1 MSFAKPFGAI
11 LIFPIG
17 EQEEKMIIID
27 GRQSNM
33 EIGNFANLE
42 EILVGVMSDGEM
54 ESRIVTDVL
63 VNEEAFSEI
72 YPHQA
77 EDIDSASIESVEV
90 RSVAVGEMAVNIA
103 REMYKVAQ
111 IMGNG
116 ARQVALLFRR
126 ADDAEALDMLQD
138 LLDVTRD
145 FMSMVGVL
153 RNEFCLDGDSR
164 EFNESAVQLSN
175 LLSEMSEVL
184 ENADW
189 ILLADL
195 LEYEFLPLCR
205 NWKQVIQGLRE
216 GLRRFSKN

>member
-1 MSFAKPFGAI
+1 
-11 LIFPIG
+11 
-17 EQEEKMIIID
+17 MIIID
-27 GRQSNM
+27 GRQSKM

-42 EILVGVMSDGEM
+42 EILVGVMKNEDM

-77 EDIDSASIESVEV
+77 EDIGSEFINSVEV
-90 RSVAVGEMAVNIA
+90 RSMPVGEMAANIA
-103 REMYKVAQ
+103 REMYKVSQ
-111 IMGNG
+111 IMSNG
-116 ARQVALLFRR
+116 ARHVARLFRQ

-145 FMSMVGVL
+145 FMNMIGVL

-164 EFNESAVQLSN
+164 AFNESTEQLSS
-175 LLSEMSEVL
+175 LLTEMSEVL
-184 ENADW
+184 ESSDW

-195 LEYEFLPLCR
+195 LEYEFLPLAQ
-205 NWKQVIQGLRE
+205 NWKQVIQNIRESLRH
-216 GLRRFSKN
+216 GADD

>member
-1 MSFAKPFGAI
+1 
-11 LIFPIG
+11 
-17 EQEEKMIIID
+17 MIIID
-27 GRQSNM
+27 GRQSAM

-42 EILVGVMSDGEM
+42 EILVGVINNGEM

-63 VNEEAFSEI
+63 VNDESFSEI

-77 EDIDSASIESVEV
+77 EDIGSEFIKSVEV
-90 RSVAVGEMAVNIA
+90 RSMPVGEMASNIA

-111 IMGNG
+111 IMSNG
-116 ARQVALLFRR
+116 AQHVARLFRQ

-145 FMSMVGVL
+145 FMSMIGVL
-153 RNEFCLDGDSR
+153 RNEFCLDSGNK
-164 EFNESAVQLSN
+164 EFNERTEQLSS
-175 LLSEMSEVL
+175 LLTEMSEVL

-195 LEYEFLPLCR
+195 LEYEFLPLSQ
-205 NWKQVIQGLRE
+205 NWKQVIQNIRENLRHVA
-216 GLRRFSKN
+216 ND